1 MRAVLLALSL
11 VLASGPA
18 FAAGVQNDE
27 LLFGRDPGKDR
38 VFACFT
44 RQYDAKHLSQHAA
57 QNVTAMTLLV
67 DSSEDADYGRQYVLS
82 IGVNFRGV
90 DEQFQVSGSCG
101 LDDEGNK
108 LLGCGIDCDGGQI
121 DVKLRDKDSIA
132 VEIPYG
138 ARTWDPESEAE
149 PPAEAAFGS
158 DDKVFW
164 LYRTDLE
171 NCLPLEYDDAGKA
184 LLLAAH

>member
-1 MRAVLLALSL
+1 MRTICLALSL
-11 VLASGPA
+11 VLASGSA
-18 FAAGVQNDE
+18 FAAGAQNDE
-27 LLFGRDPGKDR
+27 MLFGRVPGKDR

-44 RQYDAKHLSQHAA
+44 RAYDAKHLSQHEA
-57 QNVTAMTLLV
+57 QNVTQMTLLV
-67 DSSEDADYGRQYVLS
+67 DSSDDADYGRQYTLS

-101 LDDEGNK
+101 LDAAGNK

-138 ARTWDPESEAE
+138 ARTWDPGSEDE
-149 PPAEAAFGS
+149 PPAEAAFGT

-164 LYRTDLE
+164 LYRTDLK

-184 LLLAAH
+184 LLAAH

>member
-1 MRAVLLALSL
+1 MRIICLAALSL
-11 VLASGPA
+11 ILATGPTL
-18 FAAGVQNDE
+18 AAGAQNDKA
-27 LLFGRDPGKDR
+27 LFGRDPGKDR
-38 VFACFT
+38 AFACFS
-44 RQYDAKHLSQHAA
+44 RQYDAGHLSQHKE

-67 DSSEDADYGRQYVLS
+67 DSANDADYGRQYAIS
-82 IGVNFRGV
+82 IGVNFRAV

-101 LDDEGNK
+101 VDEEGNK

-121 DVKLRDKDSIA
+121 DVKLRDADSIA

-138 ARTWDPESEAE
+138 ARTWDPQSEGE
-149 PPAEAAFGS
+149 PPAEAAFGP

-164 LYRTDLE
+164 LYRTDLK

-184 LLLAAH
+184 LLAAQ